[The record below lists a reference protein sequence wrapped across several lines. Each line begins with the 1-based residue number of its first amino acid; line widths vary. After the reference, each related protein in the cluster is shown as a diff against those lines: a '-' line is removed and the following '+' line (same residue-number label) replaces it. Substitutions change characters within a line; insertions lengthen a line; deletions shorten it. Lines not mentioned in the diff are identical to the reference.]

1 MNHPPKALE
10 LWIARRPG
18 IPPGL
23 LAIRLCCFVI
33 APYVFFQRF
42 ISTRAALERDSLV
55 SLLASFCL
63 VVFFDGSPGCT
74 RPTTGLVWTWFSP
87 SARPQ
92 KRHVPTAVLRQ
103 CQQSIVRLR
112 ANVPTCHR
120 SIHGACPTGRRRPA
134 DRRTRRG

>member
-55 SLLASFCL
+55 SLLASVFL
-63 VVFFDGSPGCT
+63 VVFFDGSFGWIFFSATVLISLVSFIT
-74 RPTTGLVWTWFSP
+74 RGL
-87 SARPQ
+87 
-92 KRHVPTAVLRQ
+92 
-103 CQQSIVRLR
+103 
-112 ANVPTCHR
+112 
-120 SIHGACPTGRRRPA
+120 
-134 DRRTRRG
+134 